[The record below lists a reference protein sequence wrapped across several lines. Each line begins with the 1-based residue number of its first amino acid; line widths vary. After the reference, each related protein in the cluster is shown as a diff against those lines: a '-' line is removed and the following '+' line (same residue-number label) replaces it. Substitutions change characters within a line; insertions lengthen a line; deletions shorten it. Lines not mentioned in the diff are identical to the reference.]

1 MENKEIIRKNLERFK
16 NEIVLMDVVM
26 SSLSDMRKALIRGSD
41 PKSTFEEVTF
51 NFNKTLLGFN
61 ELGNLLYPSVAKSF
75 DGESNKIIN

>member
-16 NEIVLMDVVM
+16 NEIVLMDVMM